1 MIESEKPDLDDFGIF
16 SGISETIVTT
26 TRGSLPNAAPIG
38 IIRKDNK
45 VLVRLFKGS
54 QTYDN
59 VCKGNFLVANV
70 VNDPLIFVR
79 STFSDLDHS
88 DFDVVPVGDREF
100 PVLTDA
106 LSWVVFECSSTKL
119 TSEALVAELNP
130 IFAHLNRCVVSAPNR
145 GFNAVLEATVHAT
158 RYRLT
163 GDDEY
168 LKLIQMYAR
177 LAVKCGD
184 ERDKLAMQMLYDFL
198 GL

>member
-1 MIESEKPDLDDFGIF
+1 MIKSEKPELDDFGIF

-26 TRGSLPNAAPIG
+26 TQGSLPNAAPIG
-38 IIRKDNK
+38 IIRMDNK

-88 DFDVVPVGDREF
+88 EFDVVSVGNRNI
-100 PVLTDA
+100 PVLKDA
-106 LSWVVFECSSTKL
+106 LSWVAFECSSTKL
-119 TSEALVAELNP
+119 TSEALVAELDP
-130 IFAHLNRCVVSAPNR
+130 IFARLNRCVVSAPNR

-184 ERDKLAMQMLYDFL
+184 ERDKLAMEMLYDL
-198 GL
+198 LEL

>member
-1 MIESEKPDLDDFGIF
+1 MIESEKPELDDFGIF

-26 TRGSLPNAAPIG
+26 TQDSLPNAAPIG

-59 VCKGNFLVANV
+59 VFKGNFLVANV
-70 VNDPLIFVR
+70 VNDPLVFVR

-88 DFDVVPVGDREF
+88 EFDVVSARGWEF
-100 PVLTDA
+100 PVLKDA
-106 LSWVVFECSSTKL
+106 LSWVAFECSSTKL
-119 TSEALVAELNP
+119 TSEALVAELDP
-130 IFAHLNRCVVSAPNR
+130 IFAHLNRCVISAPNR

-177 LAVKCGD
+177 LAVKCGE
-184 ERDKLAMQMLYDFL
+184 ERDKLAMEMLYDL
-198 GL
+198 LEL

>member
-1 MIESEKPDLDDFGIF
+1 MESEKPDLDYFGIF

-26 TRGSLPNAAPIG
+26 TKVSLPNAAPIG

-54 QTYDN
+54 QTYEN
-59 VCKGNFLVANV
+59 VYEGNFLVANV
-70 VNDPLIFVR
+70 VNNPLIFVR
-79 STFSDLDHS
+79 STFSDLDTS
-88 DFDVVPVGDREF
+88 YFDVISLEDREF
-100 PVLTDA
+100 PVLNDA
-106 LSWVVFECSSTKL
+106 LSWVAFECSSTKI

-130 IFAHLNRCVVSAPNR
+130 IFACLNRCVVSAPNR

-177 LAVKCGD
+177 LAVKCGN
-184 ERDKLAMQMLYDFL
+184 ERDKLAMEMLYDFL